1 MKFTFRT
8 KIICQRKI
16 SLPSSLERPNPKEK
30 KRSALMKLLKCRWM
44 SMMLQII
51 EESNTIICFEYR
63 KSEHMKV
70 EYPQLKKKSYSGD
83 EKKKNDLD
91 SEKSSSSDDEQVNIY
106 LMINT
111 DEKVDVKTCY
121 EFETSFV
128 VSSDDEE
135 EMPYDIILQNYY
147 DLSSVRK
154 I

>member
-1 MKFTFRT
+1 MLWIQ
-8 KIICQRKI
+8 KIWTHE
-16 SLPSSLERPNPKEK
+16 SWVSSTKEK
-30 KRSALMKLLKCRWM
+30 ELFWWW
-44 SMMLQII
+44 
-51 EESNTIICFEYR
+51 
-63 KSEHMKV
+63 
-70 EYPQLKKKSYSGD
+70 
-83 EKKKNDLD
+83 EKEKYNGHLDDLD

>member
-1 MKFTFRT
+1 
-8 KIICQRKI
+8 
-16 SLPSSLERPNPKEK
+16 
-30 KRSALMKLLKCRWM
+30 
-44 SMMLQII
+44 
-51 EESNTIICFEYR
+51 
-63 KSEHMKV
+63 
-70 EYPQLKKKSYSGD
+70 
-83 EKKKNDLD
+83 
-91 SEKSSSSDDEQVNIY
+91 
-106 LMINT
+106 MINT